1 MIGYKIAVGVSEE
14 HGFFPVIVELEI
26 PEDAIIV
33 TPLLGIPLFGK
44 NGELELVTKYR
55 TNTCKVVKVSPLDVH
70 PFNNKSYYGWNGNAF
85 SIYELVNWYMCIRTV
100 YKVCNIISVKYV
112 DEDIKHDCGDGIHFF
127 GSADD
132 AEKFYNGDAMSWVYS
147 ALLSLN
153 GTVVSFVEGDDL
165 FIYRDVIKK
174 TCLSFE

>member
-1 MIGYKIAVGVSEE
+1 MIGYKITIGVSEA

-26 PEDAIIV
+26 PDDATII

-70 PFNNKSYYGWNGNAF
+70 PFDNKSYDDWNGNAF
-85 SIYELVNWYMCIRTV
+85 SIYELANCYMDIRTV
-100 YKVCNIISVKYV
+100 YKVGNTITLRYV

-127 GSADD
+127 GSAED
-132 AEKFYNGDAMSWVYS
+132 AEKFYNGDATSWVYS
-147 ALLSLN
+147 TLLSLN
-153 GTVVSFVEGDDL
+153 GKVTSFCGTYIRREH
-165 FIYRDVIKK
+165 IKK
-174 TCLSFE
+174 RCLSFE